1 MKKLFCVI
9 SLFLIQ
15 LLFAGSQ
22 IDSLEN
28 VLNSSSGEKRA
39 NVLIKLA
46 TLYQSFSI
54 ERMESYHNEAIK
66 IAVNLKD
73 DKLLASVYYN
83 ISKDYYMLAR
93 YEKAVSFL
101 LKGLDLAEKNPVTKI
116 KLKITYLL
124 GIVNRDLKNYDKS
137 YNYFKQTAEDALTIK
152 ETTDYLLSRNEI
164 ANLMSLQENY
174 TGALKEKKEVLKL
187 AKEKDDTFV
196 ILCCSHDLGVIYE
209 ELGEKREALKYYL
222 ESTKIERDPN
232 FPREIIIAYGSIARI
247 YTELGEY
254 SAAIEFSSKSLE
266 LAQKFNLRKEIMEA
280 ASSLAIIYAALSNY
294 KEAYN
299 YLFKANSLKDSIFT
313 EESSKQ
319 LNELQ
324 TKYETEKKN
333 NEILYLKEAQESQSN
348 LRNLLV
354 IVILLILIIAF
365 IIYRQF
371 LHKKKTA
378 SLLESKNTE
387 LEQANIKLAESEANL
402 KELNATKDKFFSIIS
417 HDLRNPFISIIGMSE
432 ILLEDYKEI
441 PDEERINFVGQIN
454 SAGKFTHHLLEN
466 LLNWAGMQTERIKV
480 NKTNFNLREVVD
492 EIIQLNSSNAK
503 MKSIELFSS
512 IHEEITINAD
522 KFMVDTVIRNLVS
535 NAIKFTREGGKI
547 GVSSETKD
555 DKISI
560 IIEDNG
566 VGIQAE
572 NLKKLFRID
581 NQIKTKGT
589 AGEAGSGL
597 GLILCKEFIE
607 KNDGTITVESEH
619 GKGSRFILTLNKG
632 SLNKL

>member
-1 MKKLFCVI
+1 
-9 SLFLIQ
+9 
-15 LLFAGSQ
+15 
-22 IDSLEN
+22 
-28 VLNSSSGEKRA
+28 
-39 NVLIKLA
+39 
-46 TLYQSFSI
+46 
-54 ERMESYHNEAIK
+54 MESYHNEAIK
-66 IAVNLKD
+66 IAVSLKD
-73 DKLLASVYYN
+73 EKLLALVYYN

-101 LKGLDLAEKNPVTKI
+101 LKGLDLTEKNPVTKI
-116 KLKITYLL
+116 KLKIIYLL

-137 YNYFKQTAEDALTIK
+137 YNYFKQTAEDALTIN

-209 ELGEKREALKYYL
+209 EMGEKREALKYYL
-222 ESTKIERDPN
+222 ESTKLERDPN

-254 SAAIEFSSKSLE
+254 SPAIEFSSKSLE

-280 ASSLAIIYAALSNY
+280 ASSLAIIYSALSNY
-294 KEAYN
+294 KEAYK
-299 YLFKANSLKDSIFT
+299 YLYKANSLKDSIYS

-333 NEILYLKEAQESQSN
+333 NEILYLKEAQASQQN
-348 LRNLLV
+348 LRNLLFII
-354 IVILLILIIAF
+354 IVLVLVIAF

-378 SLLESKNTE
+378 SLFELKNAE
-387 LEQANIKLAESEANL
+387 LENANIKLAESETNL

-441 PDEERINFVGQIN
+441 PEEERINFIIQIN

-492 EIIQLNSSNAK
+492 EIIQLNSTNAK

-512 IHEEITINAD
+512 VHEKTIINAD
-522 KFMVDTVIRNLVS
+522 KFMIDTVIRNLVS
-535 NAIKFTREGGKI
+535 NAIKFTGEGGKI
-547 GVSSETKD
+547 SVSSETKD
-555 DKISI
+555 EKIFI
-560 IIEDNG
+560 TIEDNG
-566 VGIQAE
+566 VGIQPE

-581 NQIKTKGT
+581 NQVKTKGT

-607 KNDGTITVESEH
+607 KNDGTIAVESEQ
-619 GKGSRFILTLNKG
+619 GKGSRFILTLNNGYAKQ
-632 SLNKL
+632 L